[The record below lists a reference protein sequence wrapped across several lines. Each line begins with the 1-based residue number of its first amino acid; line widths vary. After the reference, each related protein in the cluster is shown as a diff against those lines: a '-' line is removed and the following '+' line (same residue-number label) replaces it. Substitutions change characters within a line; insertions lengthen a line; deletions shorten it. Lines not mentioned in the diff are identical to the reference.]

1 MKQVNPLLN
10 CVVDER
16 FTDALKEAAQADEL
30 IASGKH
36 TEQVLE
42 EKWPFLGVPIS
53 TKDCIA
59 VKDMKHTSGLYARRD
74 NRSKEDAD
82 AIALMRAAGAI
93 PFALTNVSELCM
105 WWESSNKVHGRTRN
119 PYDTNRIVGG
129 SSGGE
134 GTIQGACA
142 SPFGLGSD
150 IGGSIRMPAFFN
162 GVFGHKPSMNIV
174 SNTGQFPIPFC
185 DEQNSFLGIGP
196 MCRYAVD
203 LKPVLKIIAGDK
215 ARLLRLDEPV
225 DLDNIRYF
233 YQVGDGGGLLVSP
246 MDADQTEAMNKVVKH
261 LDNTAVH
268 KPKKLDI
275 EEFKQSTAIWFANM
289 RDNSGKGFA
298 HQMANM
304 DGNIDCWTELLKC
317 FVGMSKH
324 TFVGIV
330 TSIVDS
336 KSIKYG
342 GSKHRYLVEKRN
354 KLRAQIEKLLGE
366 DGVLLYP
373 THPTVAPY
381 HNEPL
386 TRSINF
392 SYTAI
397 FNCLGFPS
405 TAVPLGLGAKE
416 GLPTGVQVV
425 ANFNQDRLC
434 LAVAAKLERAF
445 GGWVPPRINA

>member
-1 MKQVNPLLN
+1 MNPLLN

-16 FTDALKEAAQADEL
+16 FDNALKEAAEVDDL
-30 IASGKH
+30 IASGKFPP
-36 TEQVLE
+36 EEIE

-74 NRSKEDAD
+74 YRSKEDAD
-82 AIALMRAAGAI
+82 AMALMRGAGAI

-105 WWESSNKVHGRTRN
+105 WWESSNKVHGRTKN

-150 IGGSIRMPAFFN
+150 IGGSVRMPAFFN
-162 GVFGHKPSMNIV
+162 GVFGHKPSRNIV
-174 SNTGQFPIPFC
+174 SNKGQFPIPFC

-203 LKPVLKIIAGDK
+203 LKPVLKIIAGEK
-215 ARLLRLDEPV
+215 AKLLRLDEPV
-225 DLDNIRYF
+225 DLDSIRYF
-233 YQVGDGGGLLVSP
+233 YQLGDGGGLLVSP
-246 MDADQTEAMNKVVKH
+246 MDTDQTEAMKKVVNH
-261 LDNTAVH
+261 LKNTAVH
-268 KPKKLDI
+268 KPKKLNI
-275 EEFKQSTAIWFANM
+275 EEFKQSTAIWLANM
-289 RDNSGKGFA
+289 KDNSGKGFT

-304 DGNIDCWTELLKC
+304 DGDIDCWTELLKC
-317 FVGMSKH
+317 FIGTSKH

-336 KSIKYG
+336 KSVEYN

-354 KLRAQIEKLLGE
+354 KLRAQIEKILGE

-386 TRSINF
+386 TRSLNF

-405 TAVPLGLGAKE
+405 TAVPLGLGDKE

-445 GGWVPPRINA
+445 GGWVPPKIHA